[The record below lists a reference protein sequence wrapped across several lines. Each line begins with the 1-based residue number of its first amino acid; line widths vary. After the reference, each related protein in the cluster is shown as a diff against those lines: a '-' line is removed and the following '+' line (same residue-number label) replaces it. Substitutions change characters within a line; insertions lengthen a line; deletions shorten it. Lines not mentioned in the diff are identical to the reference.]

1 MIRILLA
8 DDRAEIRS
16 ALRLLLETR
25 LEADLII
32 EARDMEHLLAQVED
46 AHPDLVILD
55 WELPGRPTR
64 QRVPILRAL
73 APGLKILVINTRPE
87 IQPQV
92 LSEGADAFVC
102 STDPPLKL
110 LGVLRNLIQG
120 DNSRINNNKEF
131 QSRKEM

>member
-25 LEADLII
+25 LDLELII

-46 AHPDLVILD
+46 AHPNLVILD

-64 QRVPILRAL
+64 QRVSILRAL
-73 APGLKILVINTRPE
+73 VPGLKIIVINTRPE
-87 IQPQV
+87 IQQQV

-102 STDPPLKL
+102 ITDPPSRL
-110 LGVLRNLIQG
+110 LEVLRELIMVNQG
-120 DNSRINNNKEF
+120 DSIEKEI
-131 QSRKEM
+131 QNGK